1 MLSLFVYLKQIHS
14 QFSAQHPLSPD
25 LYYQA
30 LVYIQLL
37 YTTLCIYNFYSHITT
52 WMSNAHPKVNQNQT
66 FCPPNLFLSQ
76 PPPSQLIHPSR
87 CSGKNFGV
95 ILKSSLIFYPS
106 RNPTDSTIKIY
117 LISLV
122 PLESLWSEPW
132 SSLIWVAAQ
141 LSNHLPDLLQPVI
154 DTTTGVIFLTCK
166 LFHVT
171 ALLCSPF
178 QSESKPNSL
187 QWPPLP
193 YRIGSL
199 LSLWPHLQWLP
210 FAHSARV
217 NNGFFTVSQ
226 THLACFWLRTCVP
239 AVPSAYNSLPIDIYI
254 VIPSPPPSLCS
265 NVTFSWGH
273 SDHLV

>member
-14 QFSAQHPLSPD
+14 VFCSTSPFSWLVLS
-25 LYYQA
+25 A

-37 YTTLCIYNFYSHITT
+37 YTTLYIYNFYSHITT
-52 WMSNAHPKVNQNQT
+52 WMSNAHPKANQNQT
-66 FCPPNLFLSQ
+66 FCPPNLFHSQ
-76 PPPSQLIHPSR
+76 PPLSQLIQPSS
-87 CSGKNFGV
+87 CSGQNFGV
-95 ILKSSLIFYPS
+95 ILNSSLIFYPS

-132 SSLIWVAAQ
+132 SSLMWVAAQ

-154 DTTTGVIFLTCK
+154 DTATGVIFLTCK

-187 QWPPLP
+187 QWPPPP

-199 LSLWPHLQWLP
+199 LSLWPNLQWLFP
-210 FAHSARV
+210 LLTLLELTMASLLFS
-217 NNGFFTVSQ
+217 NTPGML
-226 THLACFWLRTCVP
+226 LA
-239 AVPSAYNSLPIDIYI
+239 
-254 VIPSPPPSLCS
+254 
-265 NVTFSWGH
+265 
-273 SDHLV
+273 